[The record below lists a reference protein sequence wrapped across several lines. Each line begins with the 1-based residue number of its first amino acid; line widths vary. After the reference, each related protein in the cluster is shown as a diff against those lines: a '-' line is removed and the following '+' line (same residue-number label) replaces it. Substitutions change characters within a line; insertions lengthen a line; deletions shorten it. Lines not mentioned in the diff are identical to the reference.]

1 MFNGHTMAVL
11 VKHTETI
18 LCDGNIRADEKKL
31 PLTNR
36 QSDDVFDQILE
47 LETDW
52 HGSDCLGS
60 HAFV

>member
-1 MFNGHTMAVL
+1 MPVL

-18 LCDGNIRADEKKL
+18 LCDGNIRADEIKL

-36 QSDDVFDQILE
+36 QSDDVSDKMLE